1 MPLSIFF
8 RRTAQTVCLSFIFA
22 AGAHSSALT
31 FFDAYELA
39 QSAAPDL
46 AVARYRVE
54 LADADRATA
63 FGRIL
68 PQVTLFGQFSDNRIE
83 YDSELSVADQDF
95 YGQRYG
101 VQFSQSL
108 LNVSDGLEV
117 SRLEFVKK
125 QSQNEFAVAEAE
137 LLSFLMETFL
147 GVLLADA
154 DLEQYE
160 TELKAL
166 ERQLKE
172 ATALYERSL
181 LPVTEVLETQ
191 TRTDTLRADLIMAR
205 GNTLIAREELSQ
217 LTGEGVGALASVADA
232 FALVNRFPSA
242 LAASQQASLNS
253 PVVAAAEAAV
263 DAARKQ
269 VDRERAR
276 RLPRVDL
283 TYSYQHSDVGFD
295 NLQSPARDTST
306 VAIAFNYP
314 LFEGGAIAA
323 RIRGATARFRSADTI
338 YRAEVIRAEARARSA
353 FLNFNAVTER
363 LVAGKKAIVS
373 AKTNLDASRKA
384 VLAGTARVSDVLMAL
399 AQNTRALRDYSQ
411 AKFQYAMGWVE
422 LELATGADP
431 SQIAKSI
438 SRAIHR
444 K

>member
-1 MPLSIFF
+1 
-8 RRTAQTVCLSFIFA
+8 
-22 AGAHSSALT
+22 
-31 FFDAYELA
+31 
-39 QSAAPDL
+39 
-46 AVARYRVE
+46 
-54 LADADRATA
+54 
-63 FGRIL
+63 
-68 PQVTLFGQFSDNRIE
+68 
-83 YDSELSVADQDF
+83 
-95 YGQRYG
+95 
-101 VQFSQSL
+101 
-108 LNVSDGLEV
+108 
-117 SRLEFVKK
+117 
-125 QSQNEFAVAEAE
+125 
-137 LLSFLMETFL
+137 
-147 GVLLADA
+147 
-154 DLEQYE
+154 
-160 TELKAL
+160 
-166 ERQLKE
+166 
-172 ATALYERSL
+172 
-181 LPVTEVLETQ
+181 
-191 TRTDTLRADLIMAR
+191 MAR

-217 LTGEGVGALASVADA
+217 LTGEGVGALASVADT

-422 LELATGADP
+422 LELATRCR
-431 SQIAKSI
+431 SI
-438 SRAIHR
+438 SDCQINIPGDSQEMIRHGGVVSSGAGYRQYTHSGGASFFDALLSTAAGSAMVTGQ
-444 K
+444 